1 MLENGFLLL
10 REDSSLT
17 SSISMLHYECYDDLD
32 ELKEHLIAKSNQIQ
46 CVVSNF
52 DLKNS
57 FDFGQA
63 QIPAIDD
70 YADGVDTMKF
80 LMNL

>member
-1 MLENGFLLL
+1 
-10 REDSSLT
+10 
-17 SSISMLHYECYDDLD
+17 MLHYECYDDFD

-46 CVVSNF
+46 CVVSTF
-52 DLKNS
+52 DLENS

-63 QIPAIDD
+63 QIPAIDN
-70 YADGVDTMKF
+70 YADGVDTMEF